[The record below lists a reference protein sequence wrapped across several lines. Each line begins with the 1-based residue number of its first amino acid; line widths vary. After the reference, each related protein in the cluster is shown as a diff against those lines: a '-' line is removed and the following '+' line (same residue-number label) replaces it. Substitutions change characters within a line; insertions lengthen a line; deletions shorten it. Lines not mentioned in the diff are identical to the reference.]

1 MTVEKRKPLTRK
13 QFLFLCIEQGG
24 KCACPCGV
32 KLQPMTE
39 GVIDEHLIALE
50 LGGTNDIKNRA
61 LYRTPCAK
69 AKTATKDAP
78 AIGKVRRIEARLN
91 GTRRARKPIPSR
103 PFPEGKRAIPSRPFP
118 KRRSQDD

>member
-1 MTVEKRKPLTRK
+1 VVEKRKPLTRR
-13 QFLFLCIEQGG
+13 QVIEIVLRQDGR
-24 KCACPCGV
+24 CACPCKQ
-32 KLQPMTE
+32 KLQPLTE
-39 GVIDEHLIALE
+39 GCIDEHLIALE
-50 LGGTNDIKNRA
+50 LGGSNDMANRA

-103 PFPEGKRAIPSRPFP
+103 PFPEGKRTIPSRPFE
-118 KRRSQDD
+118 KREKP

>member
-1 MTVEKRKPLTRK
+1 MTVEKRKPLTRR
-13 QFLFLCIEQGG
+13 QVIEIVLRQEGRCQCG
-24 KCACPCGV
+24 CGV
-32 KLQPMTE
+32 KLSPMTE

-50 LGGTNDIKNRA
+50 LGGSNDMANRA

-91 GTRRARKPIPSR
+91 GTRRPRKAIPSR
-103 PFPEGKRAIPSRPFP
+103 PFPEGQRKIPSRPFQ
-118 KRRSQDD
+118 KREKPQ